1 MSEQSIQRVLKSSLR
16 HPLSCNF
23 KKNEIGG
30 IVPSI
35 SRGPCTS
42 SIFMKQQLHL
52 GPSSSTNVRND
63 SSVRCSLMSWNEMQK
78 IRWAFAFRV
87 HLPARFFKTIL
98 AYLDVIFMRSICIKF
113 LVLFIASYGSWRHT
127 TYHQAHTMIARLN
140 IHQTN
145 FELRQG
151 VATVNQVTNWIF
163 WQNK

>member
-1 MSEQSIQRVLKSSLR
+1 M
-16 HPLSCNF
+16 
-23 KKNEIGG
+23 
-30 IVPSI
+30 
-35 SRGPCTS
+35 
-42 SIFMKQQLHL
+42 QQQPHL

-151 VATVNQVTNWIF
+151 VHSNSQSSYKSNLLTKWK
-163 WQNK
+163 QNKDLFIKFRTRTIVKLILLWFDFLRISL